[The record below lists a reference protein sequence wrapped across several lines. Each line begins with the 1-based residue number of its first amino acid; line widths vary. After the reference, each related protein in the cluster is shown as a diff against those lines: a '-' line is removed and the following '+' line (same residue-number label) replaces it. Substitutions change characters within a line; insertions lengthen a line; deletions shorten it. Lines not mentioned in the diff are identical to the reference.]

1 MDLEAEAL
9 IAQQGSIAAGDFVR
23 QNVANNSSRPQYKDL
38 PDIDEDAE
46 YWKYIMRREMQE
58 VIPGLYL
65 GPYAAA
71 SKSKLSHLK
80 ECGITHI
87 VCIRHLVE
95 RNVIRPMH
103 DGHFVYLVLEMG
115 EDSNV
120 SLIPY
125 CNRVIKFIDGCFEAG
140 GKILIHSNSGIN
152 RSAALV
158 AGYIMATYGVSV
170 RKALAF
176 VQKKR
181 FAANPNGWFIE
192 QLKEYEAVCQAM
204 HVEHPLPQD
213 GETSRPPARK
223 RKMVDIS
230 DDNVKFD
237 DNGNVDMN

>member
-125 CNRVIKFIDGCFEAG
+125 CNRVIKFIDGYINMSVTLLQYY
-140 GKILIHSNSGIN
+140 ILHNIKFCPLF
-152 RSAALV
+152 RFPVAL
-158 AGYIMATYGVSV
+158 
-170 RKALAF
+170 KLEE
-176 VQKKR
+176 R
-181 FAANPNGWFIE
+181 F
-192 QLKEYEAVCQAM
+192 
-204 HVEHPLPQD
+204 
-213 GETSRPPARK
+213 
-223 RKMVDIS
+223 
-230 DDNVKFD
+230 
-237 DNGNVDMN
+237 

>member
-1 MDLEAEAL
+1 M
-9 IAQQGSIAAGDFVR
+9 
-23 QNVANNSSRPQYKDL
+23 
-38 PDIDEDAE
+38 
-46 YWKYIMRREMQE
+46 
-58 VIPGLYL
+58 
-65 GPYAAA
+65 
-71 SKSKLSHLK
+71 
-80 ECGITHI
+80 
-87 VCIRHLVE
+87 
-95 RNVIRPMH
+95 
-103 DGHFVYLVLEMG
+103 
-115 EDSNV
+115 
-120 SLIPY
+120 
-125 CNRVIKFIDGCFEAG
+125 
-140 GKILIHSNSGIN
+140 IHSNSGIN

-192 QLKEYEAVCQAM
+192 QLKVFCIFVFLLIYDIQHVGFIIPCVFWILSISELGDYICLPQEYEAVCQAM